1 MNYDRTGSE
10 VQHIEDQRSADF
22 GEASEQFNYD
32 KSAAES
38 FHNPLTPPPV
48 REKTPKEKT
57 PPPPKEKTPK
67 PQKEKT
73 PPPKMDEN
81 GHSDESS
88 EGMVANHDPFK
99 GIQEA
104 IENQDDLRKEQ
115 ADPFTPTSTD

>member
-1 MNYDRTGSE
+1 

-22 GEASEQFNYD
+22 GEASHLDNYD
-32 KSAAES
+32 KSADQS
-38 FHNPLTPPPV
+38 HYNPMTPPPL
-48 REKTPKEKT
+48 REKT
-57 PPPPKEKTPK
+57 PPPPKEKTPPK
-67 PQKEKT
+67 ERTPPPKEKSREKT

-104 IENQDDLRKEQ
+104 IEK
-115 ADPFTPTSTD
+115 